1 MSALLNLLTG
11 PWTFYL
17 LWILRSN
24 GPTRFGALKRQIQGI
39 SSKVLTERLRM
50 LEEAEVIYRIYKP
63 MIPPQVTYGLTERA
77 QGLIVVLDQLNAIAQ
92 RWYEQDHREIGPS
105 APRKCELLSP
115 DTSLQ

>member
-1 MSALLNLLTG
+1 
-11 PWTFYL
+11 
-17 LWILRSN
+17 
-24 GPTRFGALKRQIQGI
+24 
-39 SSKVLTERLRM
+39 M

-92 RWYEQDHREIGPS
+92 SWYEQEHREIGPS
-105 APRKCELLSP
+105 APRKSELLSP